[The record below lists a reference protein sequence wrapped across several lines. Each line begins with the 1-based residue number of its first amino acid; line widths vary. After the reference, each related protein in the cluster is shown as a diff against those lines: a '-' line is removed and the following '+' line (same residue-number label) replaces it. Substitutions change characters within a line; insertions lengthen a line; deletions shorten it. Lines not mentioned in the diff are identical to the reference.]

1 MNDHPRTIGP
11 MLASPR
17 CGAKTRSG
25 HACRAPAVNGE
36 MRCRM
41 HGGANGTGA
50 PAENENARKN
60 GMFTR
65 EAIAE
70 RKRMQ
75 ALLREALRVLDEMG

>member
-1 MNDHPRTIGP
+1 

-17 CGAKTRSG
+17 CGAKTRIG
-25 HACRAPAVNGE
+25 HACRAPAVTGE

-50 PAENENARKN
+50 PGENRNARKH
-60 GMFTR
+60 GLFTR

-75 ALLREALRVLDEMG
+75 ALLREALRVLDEME